1 MTALVLVVVFKLFE
15 GFFSLQINRSG
26 SKKLDF
32 HDSISIVVV
41 VTLCLSLSSSVR
53 YLSLVTAFERE
64 KSTFGDAATK
74 SESSF
79 VVFLMLAHS
88 KVNGL
93 AKVS

>member
-1 MTALVLVVVFKLFE
+1 M
-15 GFFSLQINRSG
+15 
-26 SKKLDF
+26 
-32 HDSISIVVV
+32 
-41 VTLCLSLSSSVR
+41 TLCLSLSSSVR

-79 VVFLMLAHS
+79 VVFFILAHS
-88 KVNGL
+88 KGNGL